1 MKAKTIKKLVS
12 IAAAALLFAI
22 FYINPFSLL
31 EHRLQDAAYQQY
43 GLRHPDIMVVGIDEF
58 TLFEFGRFEH
68 WSRQRMAEAIS
79 ILNSDP
85 DPFNRPAVIAI
96 DILFTEEGLI
106 PGTDDVLADAVQG
119 SDNIVLASLF
129 DIGVD
134 RATLSLEPV
143 ILSHLLPIPE
153 LLPYVR
159 YGPVNGTT
167 DDDGV
172 KRSAMLREIFQGQV
186 VYSFPVVIARTYA
199 EHWGFDLDIDFVN
212 THFETYIRYTDVPG
226 AYFDLSFADIFEP
239 WFDPIMYAG
248 AIVMIGPYA
257 AAMQDH
263 YAVPIL
269 HGETMHGVEIHAN
282 VVQMLLDG
290 VFKQHV
296 EDWIGLAIVAA
307 VLILAMAIG
316 ELLDI
321 RIALVIFVVM
331 GVGYYFAALWIYQ
344 QGHVLPLLSPLLALA
359 IVFLYQLIYEYVLQA
374 VEKGRLRS
382 TFKKYVD
389 PKLVDALIE
398 SGEADSDEVGRKKH
412 IAVLF
417 VDVRGFT
424 PMTEALRDTPE
435 RVVEILNEYLEL
447 TSSSVFNN
455 GGSVDKFIGDATMAL
470 FNGFVP
476 QEDYIYKAVKAAW
489 DMVLGAEAVNT
500 SIKERL
506 GIDIGF
512 GVGVH
517 CGEAIVGNLGPSFR
531 KDYTAI
537 GDTVNTAARLES
549 SSARSQVLIS
559 DDVYKALEGRIE
571 AESIGEVKLKGKSEP
586 MEIYKLNAVL

>member
-12 IAAAALLFAI
+12 ILAAAALFVI
-22 FYINPFSLL
+22 FYFNPFSLL
-31 EHRLQDAAYQQY
+31 EYRLQDAAYQQY
-43 GLRHPDIMVVGIDEF
+43 GLRHPDIMIVGIDEF
-58 TLFEFGRFEH
+58 TLEEFGLFGN
-68 WSRQRMAEAIS
+68 WSRQRMAEAIN

-85 DPFNRPAVIAI
+85 DPFNRPAAIAI
-96 DILFTEEGLI
+96 DILFTEQGLAEV
-106 PGTDDVLADAVQG
+106 DDVLVDAVRD
-119 SDNIVLASLF
+119 SNNVVLASLF
-129 DIGVD
+129 DVGID

-143 ILSHLLPIPE
+143 ILNHLRPIPG
-153 LLPYVR
+153 LLPYVQ

-167 DDDGV
+167 DADGV

-186 VYSFPVVIARTYA
+186 VYSFPVMIARTYA
-199 EHWGFDLDIDFVN
+199 DFWGFNLEADFLN

-226 AYFDLSFADIFEP
+226 TFFDLSFADIFEP
-239 WFDPIMYAG
+239 WFDPAMYAG

-257 AAMQDH
+257 SAMMDH
-263 YAVPIL
+263 YAVPIY

-296 EDWIGLAIVAA
+296 SEWVGLLIVAA
-307 VLILAMAIG
+307 VLVLAMAIG

-321 RIALVIFVVM
+321 RIALAIFVVM
-331 GVGYYFAALWIYQ
+331 GIGYYFAATWMYG
-344 QGHVLPLLSPLLALA
+344 QGHVMPLLTPLLVLA
-359 IVFLYQLIYEYVLQA
+359 VVFLYQLVYEYVLQA
-374 VEKGRLRS
+374 REKGRLRS

-389 PKLVDALIE
+389 PKLVDKLVE

-435 RVVEILNEYLEL
+435 KVVEILNEYLEL
-447 TSSSVFNN
+447 TSSAVFNN

-476 QEDYIYKAVKAAW
+476 QDDYIYKAVKAAW
-489 DMVLGAEAVNT
+489 DMVLGAEAVNK
-500 SIKERL
+500 SIKDRL

-559 DDVYKALEGRIE
+559 EDVYRALGRRIN
-571 AESIGEVKLKGKSEP
+571 AESIGEVRLKGKAEP
-586 MEIYKLNAVL
+586 MEVYKLTEVL